1 MRIAFPANNAYGLD
15 ASISEHFGHCPFFV
29 LVDIQDGKIDPVQT
43 VRNPDFSD
51 HEPGSIPR
59 FIHSRGLNV
68 MVASGMG
75 RRAVSFFDQLGIP
88 AVTGAS
94 GTVRQGLEA
103 FLQGLLDGVAPCHES
118 TDQCSRDHQTGQ

>member
-1 MRIAFPANNAYGLD
+1 MRIAFPVNNAYGLD

-51 HEPGSIPR
+51 HQPGSIPR
-59 FIHSRGLNV
+59 FIHSHGVNV
-68 MVASGMG
+68 MVAGGMG
-75 RRAVSFFDQLGIP
+75 RRAVDFFDQLGIR

-103 FLQGLLDGVAPCHES
+103 FLQGLLDGVAYCHEG
-118 TDQCSRDHQTGQ
+118 TRECICDHQTEQ

>member
-1 MRIAFPANNAYGLD
+1 MSSNKAIKIILVAGARPNFVKIAPIIKAMDKANLKRIVF
-15 ASISEHFGHCPFFV
+15 
-29 LVDIQDGKIDPVQT
+29 
-43 VRNPDFSD
+43 DFSLVHTGQHFD
-51 HEPGSIPR
+51 SNM
-59 FIHSRGLNV
+59 S
-68 MVASGMG
+68 AD
-75 RRAVSFFDQLGIP
+75 FFDQLGIR